1 MLVTIAAV
9 ILSSSLSALAAPV
22 PETVSNDLKQNCL
35 ADVISTHGLEKQ
47 SLQRRA
53 SSWSYEGDTGAAKW
67 GALSFDTCATG
78 RFQSPIDFKDEQF
91 AIPHGPALTWDE
103 WAHNTPLENTGHTVQ
118 LQFNETSARLLTRD
132 VNGGDTKV
140 QQAHFHSPSEHHING
155 KCEYSSCFF
164 VHGAAC
170 SKYLSGQPIDFP
182 LELHFVHVSDAKKI
196 SVLGVFFELGPWNP
210 WLDQFITQIP
220 EHEHQ
225 QNKLEHLYM
234 GSMYEALME
243 RNYFSYSGSLTVPPC
258 TEEVLW
264 MVAREP
270 VTISDAQL
278 ALFRDVMPFNS
289 RPTQQ
294 NESGKSKGVPEKPKG
309 ASAEKWEWKPKQSLR
324 QALAKIG
331 IEVPSA

>member
-22 PETVSNDLKQNCL
+22 PETVSNDLKHNCL

-67 GALSFDTCATG
+67 GALSYDTCATG

-140 QQAHFHSPSEHHING
+140 QQAHFHSPSEHHVNG
-155 KCEYSSCFF
+155 KY
-164 VHGAAC
+164 
-170 SKYLSGQPIDFP
+170 FP

-196 SVLGVFFELGPWNP
+196 SVIGVFFELGPWNP

-270 VTISDAQL
+270 VTVSDAQL
-278 ALFRDVMPFNS
+278 ALIRDVMPFNS
-289 RPTQQ
+289 RPTQE
-294 NESGKSKGVPEKPKG
+294 NDSGKSKGVPEKPKV

-324 QALAKIG
+324 QALAKMG

>member
-9 ILSSSLSALAAPV
+9 LLSTSLSALAAPV

-35 ADVISTHGLEKQ
+35 ADVINTHGLEKQ

-53 SSWSYEGDTGAAKW
+53 SSWSYEGDSGAAKW
-67 GALSFDTCATG
+67 GALSYDTCSTG

-103 WAHNTPLENTGHTVQ
+103 WAHDTPLENTGHTVQ

-132 VNGGDTKV
+132 VNGSDTKV
-140 QQAHFHSPSEHHING
+140 LQAHFHSPSEHHING
-155 KCEYSSCFF
+155 KY
-164 VHGAAC
+164 
-170 SKYLSGQPIDFP
+170 FP
-182 LELHFVHVSDAKKI
+182 LELHFVHVSDVKKI
-196 SVLGVFFELGPWNP
+196 SVIGLFFELGPRNA
-210 WLDQFITQIP
+210 WLDQFISGIP
-220 EHEHQ
+220 EHEHEK
-225 QNKLEHLYM
+225 NKLDHLYM

-243 RNYFSYSGSLTVPPC
+243 RNYFSYSGSLTTPPC

-270 VTISDAQL
+270 VTVSDAQL
-278 ALFRDVMPFNS
+278 AYLRAVMPFNS

-294 NESGKSKGVPEKPKG
+294 NDSGKAKGEPEKPKEH
-309 ASAEKWEWKPKQSLR
+309 SAEKWEWKPKQSLR
-324 QALAKIG
+324 QALAKMG